1 MATQILTRILNKIDS
16 YQNWIK
22 ESAIVLKK
30 GEIGIAEI
38 ATSDNQLT
46 PPAIGIKVG
55 DGNTPY
61 GQLPWIQA
69 IAGDVSSFVKENLTT
84 KEAFDNLVKSAASA
98 NVSSLNSAIDGLKS
112 RMDTAEGKITT
123 LEGEVSTL
131 EGTVAGHTT
140 SIGTL
145 STNVTN
151 LGNSKADKTQV
162 AADIATAKSD
172 LIGTAS
178 DATTAETIHGA
189 LNAAAAAASKAD
201 AADAKADT
209 NLATAKTY
217 AEGQAA
223 AVLGQSGDAATV
235 KTVYGAHAAAAAAAS
250 AASTNAGEI
259 TAIKEDIA
267 EINEALGGTN
277 GNSVADRLAALE
289 QKDIEHGTAIGN
301 NADAIEAEKER
312 AMGIE
317 EGLRTDVNKVL
328 TFFDVDPAASSELV
342 DTLRELQNYI
352 ASDESGAATMAGNI
366 QTNTQNIAANAQAI
380 SDEVTARG
388 NAIDAAKA
396 ALLGGATE
404 GTDTIASVKT
414 AAANAA
420 AAAST
425 ADGKAVAAQN
435 AANTA
440 QAAAEAA
447 DAKADTNLATAKTY
461 AEGQAAAVLGQSSDT
476 ADTNTVYGAKAAANA
491 VKGSLDKLTASSIAD
506 ASGVIETIGFSDGKL
521 TATRKLIDMDDMNG
535 NVTFIFDCGTSST
548 VV

>member
-61 GQLPWIQA
+61 AQLPWIQA

-98 NVSSLNSAIDGLKS
+98 DVSTLNSAIDGLKG

-123 LEGEVSTL
+123 LEGKVSTL

-145 STNVTN
+145 STSVTN
-151 LGNSKADKTQV
+151 LGNNKADKTQV
-162 AADIATAKSD
+162 AADIATAKSE

-223 AVLGQSGDAATV
+223 AVLGKDGDAATV

-259 TAIKEDIA
+259 SAIKEDIA
-267 EINEALGGTN
+267 EINEALGGTD
-277 GNSVADRLAALE
+277 GNSVSDRLAALE

-301 NADAIEAEKER
+301 NADAIGAEKSR
-312 AMGIE
+312 A
-317 EGLRTDVNKVL
+317 EGVEAGLEGR
-328 TFFDVDPAASSELV
+328 
-342 DTLRELQNYI
+342 I
-352 ASDESGAATMAGNI
+352 ATMENFWKAADDPVGTI
-366 QTNTQNIAANAQAI
+366 DKLYEIVDYISRDEQGAIDMAADIEQNTKDIAANAKAI
-380 SDEVTARG
+380 SDETTARG

-404 GTDTIASVKT
+404 GTDTIASVKA

-420 AAAST
+420 SAAST

-461 AEGQAAAVLGQSSDT
+461 AEGQAAAVLGQSTDN
-476 ADTNTVYGAKAAANA
+476 AEANTVYGAKAAVNA
-491 VKGSLDKLTASSIAD
+491 VKGNLDKLTGSSIAD
-506 ASGVIETIGFSDGKL
+506 ANGVIETIGFSDGKL

>member
-61 GQLPWIQA
+61 AQLPWIQA

-98 NVSSLNSAIDGLKS
+98 DVSSLNSAIDGLKS

-123 LEGEVSTL
+123 LEGKVSTL

-151 LGNSKADKTQV
+151 LGNNKADKTQV

-178 DATTAETIHGA
+178 DAATAETIHGA

-223 AVLGQSGDAATV
+223 AVLGKDGDAATV

-259 TAIKEDIA
+259 SAIKEDIA
-267 EINEALGGTN
+267 EINEALGGTD
-277 GNSVADRLAALE
+277 GNSVSDRLAALE

-301 NADAIEAEKER
+301 NADAIDAEKER
-312 AMGIE
+312 A
-317 EGLRTDVNKVL
+317 EGVEAGFETR
-328 TFFDVDPAASSELV
+328 
-342 DTLRELQNYI
+342 I
-352 ASDESGAATMAGNI
+352 ATMENFWKAADDPVGTI
-366 QTNTQNIAANAQAI
+366 DKLSEIVDYISRDEQGAIDMAADIEQNTKDIAANTQAI
-380 SDEVTARG
+380 SDEVAARG

-447 DAKADTNLATAKTY
+447 DAKADANLATAKTY
-461 AEGQAAAVLGQSSDT
+461 AEGQAAAVLGQSTDN
-476 ADTNTVYGAKAAANA
+476 AEANTVYGAKAAVNA
-491 VKGSLDKLTASSIAD
+491 VKGNLDKLTGSSIAD
-506 ASGVIETIGFSDGKL
+506 ASGVIETISFSDGKL

>member
-61 GQLPWIQA
+61 AQLPWIQA

-98 NVSSLNSAIDGLKS
+98 NVSSLNEAINGLKN
-112 RMDTAEGKITT
+112 RMDAAEGKITT
-123 LEGEVSTL
+123 LEGKVSTL
-131 EGTVAGHTT
+131 EGTVADHTT

-151 LGNSKADKTQV
+151 LSNNKADKTQV
-162 AADIATAKSD
+162 AEDIATAKSD
-172 LIGTAS
+172 LIGSAS
-178 DATTAETIHGA
+178 DAITAETIHGA
-189 LNAAAAAASKAD
+189 LNAAQAAANKAD
-201 AADAKADT
+201 VADTKADT

-223 AVLGQSGDAATV
+223 AVLGQSSDTATV

-259 TAIKEDIA
+259 TTIKEDIA
-267 EINEALGGTN
+267 DINEALGGTN

-301 NADAIEAEKER
+301 NADAINTEKER
-312 AMGIE
+312 A
-317 EGLRTDVNKVL
+317 EGVEAGLEGR
-328 TFFDVDPAASSELV
+328 
-342 DTLRELQNYI
+342 I
-352 ASDESGAATMAGNI
+352 ATMENFWKAADDPVGTI
-366 QTNTQNIAANAQAI
+366 DKLSEIVDYISRDEQGAIDMAADIEQNTKDIAANAKAI
-380 SDEVTARG
+380 SDETTARV
-388 NAIDAAKA
+388 NAIDAAKT

-404 GTDTIASVKT
+404 GTDTIASVKA

-420 AAAST
+420 SAAST

-447 DAKADTNLATAKTY
+447 DAKADANLATAKTY
-461 AEGQAAAVLGQSSDT
+461 AEGQAAAVLGQSTDN
-476 ADTNTVYGAKAAANA
+476 ADANTVYGAKAAATA
-491 VKGSLDKLTASSIAD
+491 VKNNLDKLTGSSIAD
-506 ASGVIETIGFSDGKL
+506 ANGVIETIGFSDGKL

-535 NVTFIFDCGTSST
+535 NVTFFFDCGTSST